1 MKTCRDIQL
10 ELAGFLDGD
19 LRPEETAGIAAH
31 LARCAE
37 CAGEL
42 EREQALRQSLGS
54 APPVR
59 CPATVT
65 TAILKAVAA
74 DSPKSAAPVRPP
86 FRRRALAPAGVGIAL
101 AACLVALV
109 TTRTPDVDPVH
120 TPEATAI
127 RSEPGPERV
136 RQARRDLAWTLNLA
150 ARVIDHN
157 EKETVKDVFG
167 RKIPAAITGSLRSA
181 AEASQGGKG

>member
-1 MKTCRDIQL
+1 MTACRDIQL

-19 LRPEETAGIAAH
+19 LGPEEAAGIAAH
-31 LARCAE
+31 LSRCAE
-37 CAGEL
+37 CAAEL
-42 EREQALRQSLGS
+42 VREQVLRSSLGTAS
-54 APPVR
+54 PAR
-59 CPATVT
+59 CPSGVT

-74 DSPKSAAPVRPP
+74 EVPPAAVAVRPR
-86 FRRRALAPAGVGIAL
+86 FRRGALAPAGLGIAL

-109 TTRTPDVDPVH
+109 TTRTPEVSQVPA
-120 TPEATAI
+120 PEVQAL
-127 RSEPGPERV
+127 RSEPGPEQV
-136 RQARRDLAWTLNLA
+136 RQARRDLAWTLSLA